1 VTTWVISPHQL
12 VAQAVTSALT
22 SVGVDVE
29 MHAWDTVTWGA
40 QAPGGE
46 EADRPVVVVLDDEI
60 RDDVVDGIRRLL
72 RGGDLRLAVVVPVGE
87 ASWWGALLEH
97 PAVDLITGAS
107 SLRELVDAV
116 ERFAAGERILLPER
130 RRELYWAWTQAIDNH
145 RHTVSLVQTLSPQQ
159 LRVLQLLAS
168 GHRVREIAQLL
179 GVADG
184 TVRSHVRTLRAK
196 LGAKSQIEAVAM
208 LRQMEQSAP
217 VPPRP
222 RSPSDPP
229 SGGR

>member
-1 VTTWVISPHQL
+1 M
-12 VAQAVTSALT
+12 
-22 SVGVDVE
+22 GVDVE
-29 MHAWDTVTWGA
+29 MHAWDAVTWDA
-40 QAPGGE
+40 QALGHEG
-46 EADRPVVVVLDDEI
+46 ANRPVVVVLDDEI
-60 RDDVVDGIRRLL
+60 RADVADGIRRLL
-72 RGGDLRLAVVVPVGE
+72 RRGDLRLAVVVPVEGE
-87 ASWWGALLEH
+87 PWWGALLEH
-97 PAVDLITGAS
+97 PAVDLITEAS
-107 SLRELVDAV
+107 SLRELVEAV

-130 RRELYWAWTQAIDNH
+130 RRELFWAWTQALDNH

-208 LRQMEQSAP
+208 LRHMEGSAP

-222 RSPSDPP
+222 RSASDPR